1 MRRSTAMRGGGDTLV
16 DECYRWER
24 RTRKLPLF
32 AFFFLW
38 RGTLFTFCLS
48 LVETGANAWPFR
60 PLTTTAF
67 GDRRPTC
74 PPAQDI
80 TNFVQQCLRDRD
92 ERVPPEDILQVSQ
105 RIKEKHCYVAQDI
118 AAV

>member
-1 MRRSTAMRGGGDTLV
+1 MGTKNKEAAIV
-16 DECYRWER
+16 CI
-24 RTRKLPLF
+24 
-32 AFFFLW
+32 FFLW